1 MVLIVLNGI
10 KISSKFEKGN
20 DSNNHAFFANLC
32 TNLRYRIL
40 KLDKKKIKLIAGKII
55 PAIQSTTAIVT
66 GFVFTQLYSLIN
78 SENIPLIKNIC
89 FNRVENFY

>member
-55 PAIQSTTAIVT
+55 PVI
-66 GFVFTQLYSLIN
+66 
-78 SENIPLIKNIC
+78 
-89 FNRVENFY
+89 